1 VVRCV
6 EIIKVMD
13 MDTPVLTT
21 RVAWSVKDWAAAV
34 SVSRVTVYRLVRANA
49 IRSKLM
55 GRKRLIL
62 TTPEEYVDGL
72 TTTVVGEDQE

>member
-1 VVRCV
+1 
-6 EIIKVMD
+6 ML
-13 MDTPVLTT
+13 MNPPVLVT
-21 RVAWSVKDWAAAV
+21 RVAWSVKDWATAV
-34 SVSRVTVYRLVRANA
+34 SVSRVTVHRLVRANA

-72 TTTVVGEDQE
+72 NGATTVVELPAIAARENQE

>member
-1 VVRCV
+1 MNPP
-6 EIIKVMD
+6 I
-13 MDTPVLTT
+13 PVT

-34 SVSRVTVYRLVRANA
+34 SVSRVTVHRLIKADI

-62 TTPEEYVDGL
+62 TTPEEYVAGL
-72 TTTVVGEDQE
+72 DASNAAIAASSTTVVEESDG